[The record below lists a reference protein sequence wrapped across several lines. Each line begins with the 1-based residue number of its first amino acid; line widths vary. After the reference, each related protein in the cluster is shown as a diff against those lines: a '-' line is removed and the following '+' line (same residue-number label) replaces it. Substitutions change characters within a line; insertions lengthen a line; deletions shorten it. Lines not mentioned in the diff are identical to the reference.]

1 MGSTKRIKAM
11 VVDDSAVVRQVV
23 GSLLSADPG
32 IELIG
37 AYSDPLF
44 ALRAMEKDWPDVLV
58 LDVEMP
64 RMDGITFLR
73 QIMGTR
79 PTPVIICS
87 TLTTQGAPTTME
99 ALQSGAFEIVEKP
112 TSGLKDHLQSQG
124 QKLVATVK
132 AAAGANVRALGRR
145 ASLPT
150 VTSVRSAQAEGGAE
164 GNAGG
169 NTGGLSATDA
179 AVRHVL
185 PSRAMVETTDRI
197 VAIGTSTGGTQAL
210 ELLLARLPV
219 TSPGIVVV
227 QHMPEH
233 FTLAFAARLDSVC
246 EIRVKQAEDGER
258 VLPGQALIAPGGR
271 HLQVRRQGAYYHA
284 VIKDGPPVSRHR
296 PSVNVLFGSVAQA
309 AGRNAIGIIM
319 TGMGDD
325 GARGMLE
332 MHQAGA
338 VTFAQDE
345 ASCVVYGMP
354 KEAVKLG
361 GVDEVLPL
369 DDLHEAVLGRRNPKA
384 KKA

>member
-1 MGSTKRIKAM
+1 MTDFKRIKAM

-32 IELIG
+32 IALIG
-37 AYSDPLF
+37 AHSDPLF
-44 ALRAMEKDWPDVLV
+44 AQRAMEKEWPDVIV

-73 QIMGTR
+73 QIMSTR

-99 ALQSGAFEIVEKP
+99 ALQAGAFEIVEKP

-132 AAAGANVRALGRR
+132 AAASANMRALSRR
-145 ASLPT
+145 IAPA
-150 VTSVRSAQAEGGAE
+150 RDAQAASPTLSEG
-164 GNAGG
+164 
-169 NTGGLSATDA
+169 

-185 PSRAMVETTDRI
+185 PTRAMVETTDRI

-219 TSPGIVVV
+219 TAPGIVVV

-233 FTLAFAARLDSVC
+233 FTQTFAARLDSVC

-284 VIKDGPPVSRHR
+284 VVKDGPPVSRHR

-325 GARGMLE
+325 GARGLLE

-345 ASCVVYGMP
+345 ASCVVFGMP
-354 KEAVKLG
+354 KEAIKLG
-361 GVDEVLPL
+361 AADEVLPL
-369 DDLHEAVLGRRNPKA
+369 DDLHEAVMGRRNPKA

>member
-1 MGSTKRIKAM
+1 MSESKRIKAM

-37 AYSDPLF
+37 AHSDPLF
-44 ALRAMEKDWPDVLV
+44 AMRAMEKEWPDVIV

-99 ALQSGAFEIVEKP
+99 ALQAGAFEIVEKP

-124 QKLVATVK
+124 QRLVATVK
-132 AAAGANVRALGRR
+132 AAAGANLRALGRHVSVAAPR
-145 ASLPT
+145 GNPT
-150 VTSVRSAQAEGGAE
+150 PANTTS
-164 GNAGG
+164 
-169 NTGGLSATDA
+169 TGGTGGTGLADGQP
-179 AVRHVL
+179 RHVL
-185 PSRAMVETTDRI
+185 PTRAMVETTDRI

-233 FTLAFAARLDSVC
+233 FTQAFASRLDSVC

-284 VIKDGPPVSRHR
+284 VVKDGPPVSRHR

-325 GARGMLE
+325 GARGLLE

-345 ASCVVYGMP
+345 ASCVVFGMP
-354 KEAVKLG
+354 KEAIKLG
-361 GVDEVLPL
+361 AADDVLPL
-369 DDLHEAVLGRRNPKA
+369 DELHEAVMGRRNPKPRQS
-384 KKA
+384 

>member
-1 MGSTKRIKAM
+1 MSETKRIKAM

-23 GSLLSADPG
+23 GSLLSADAG

-37 AYSDPLF
+37 AHSDPLF
-44 ALRAMEKDWPDVLV
+44 AMRAMEKEWPDVIV

-73 QIMGTR
+73 QIMSTR

-99 ALQSGAFEIVEKP
+99 ALQAGAFEIVEKP

-124 QKLVATVK
+124 QRLVATVK
-132 AAAGANVRALGRR
+132 AAAGANMRALGRR
-145 ASLPT
+145 SSMPAVAALGAARPANTSAST
-150 VTSVRSAQAEGGAE
+150 GA
-164 GNAGG
+164 GAAGS
-169 NTGGLSATDA
+169 TTDSTP
-179 AVRHVL
+179 RHVL
-185 PSRAMVETTDRI
+185 PMRAMVETTDRL

-210 ELLLARLPV
+210 ELLLSRLPIN
-219 TSPGIVVV
+219 SPGIVVV
-227 QHMPEH
+227 QHMPEQ
-233 FTLAFAARLDSVC
+233 FTQAFATRLDSIC
-246 EIRVKQAEDGER
+246 AIRVKQAEDGER

-284 VIKDGPPVSRHR
+284 VVKDGPPVSRHR
-296 PSVNVLFGSVAQA
+296 PSVSVLFGSVAQS
-309 AGRNAIGIIM
+309 AGRNAIAIIM

-325 GARGMLE
+325 GARGLLE
-332 MHQAGA
+332 MKQAGA

-345 ASCVVYGMP
+345 ASCVVFGMP
-354 KEAVKLG
+354 KEAIKLG
-361 GVDEVLPL
+361 AADDVLPL
-369 DDLHEAVLGRRNPKA
+369 DELHEAVMGQRNPKL